1 MYSDSIQVLTR
12 VLTRIPGRVQWG
24 MAAAP
29 TAEEVA
35 STLDPARVSKEAMAK
50 AQRMAAIQAK
60 IAAQM
65 QSLGAVPGVPGVP
78 GMVAVPGAINAF
90 GGAGI
95 SLQLTRF
102 PAVPLRS

>member
-29 TAEEVA
+29 TA
-35 STLDPARVSKEAMAK
+35 AMAK